1 MITLDTSA
9 VFALANRKDPD
20 HKRVRR
26 VFEADGGPYLVPAG
40 ALAEMTFLI
49 EDRLG
54 WQALDAFLFNL
65 ADRALSL
72 ECGEDD
78 FPRIRELATR
88 YRDLPLGAA
97 DASVIACAERN
108 GGRVLTLDRRDFDV
122 VGREGKLVIEPQL
135 GGVRT

>member
-1 MITLDTSA
+1 
-9 VFALANRKDPD
+9 
-20 HKRVRR
+20 
-26 VFEADGGPYLVPAG
+26 
-40 ALAEMTFLI
+40 MTFLI

-54 WQALDAFLFNL
+54 WQSLDAFLSNL

-78 FPRIRELATR
+78 LHRIRELATR

-122 VGREGKLVIEPQL
+122 VGREGKLVIEP
-135 GGVRT
+135 

>member
-54 WQALDAFLFNL
+54 WQALDAFLSNL

-72 ECGEDD
+72 ECGEEDL
-78 FPRIRELATR
+78 PRVRELASR
-88 YRDLPLGAA
+88 YHDLPLGAA

-122 VGREGKLVIEPQL
+122 VGREGKLVVAPQV
-135 GGVRT
+135 GGARS

>member
-20 HKRVRR
+20 HRRVRS

-54 WQALDAFLFNL
+54 WQALDAFLSNL

-122 VGREGKLVIEPQL
+122 VGREGKLVIEPQV
-135 GGVRT
+135 GGVRS

>member
-54 WQALDAFLFNL
+54 WQALDAFLSNL

-122 VGREGKLVIEPQL
+122 VGRERKIVIEPQA
-135 GGVRT
+135 GCAR

>member
-26 VFEADGGPYLVPAG
+26 AFETDGGPYLVPAG

-54 WQALDAFLFNL
+54 WQALDAFLSNL

-122 VGREGKLVIEPQL
+122 VGREGKLVIEPQVDAVQL
-135 GGVRT
+135 